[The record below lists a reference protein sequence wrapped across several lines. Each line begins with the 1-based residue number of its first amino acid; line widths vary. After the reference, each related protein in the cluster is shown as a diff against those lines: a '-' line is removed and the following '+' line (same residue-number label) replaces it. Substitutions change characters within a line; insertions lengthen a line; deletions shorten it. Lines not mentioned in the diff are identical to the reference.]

1 MEVLSLLVALAAVL
15 VGPWV
20 SYKIAKKQLTA
31 QLVSANRQ
39 KWIEYFRNTITNYLA
54 ANKEIEIEIIINKNK
69 KDITRSQYYRMQNL
83 AEKLKILIPHS
94 NSGKTKPIEIIRDIN
109 YKKLNNLLDNKSES
123 TPDLERE
130 LRDISLKI
138 IGNEESMIK
147 LGK

>member
-83 AEKLKILIPHS
+83 AEKLKILIPHN
-94 NSGKTKPIEIIRDIN
+94 NSGKTKLIEIIRDIN

-138 IGNEESMIK
+138 IGNEESMII